1 LVCSSKRIGDRK
13 LETLFQEKLE
23 FTISLTNPKSP
34 FHSATNYILIPNT
47 QNPNTKQIAQAWIG
61 RSDNMQIILAE
72 KNLDILAQHIQD
84 SDWDNVPKQISLNNR
99 DELLQELVEA
109 KEFFRKLIDEKFC
122 AYQEI

>member
-1 LVCSSKRIGDRK
+1 
-13 LETLFQEKLE
+13 
-23 FTISLTNPKSP
+23 
-34 FHSATNYILIPNT
+34 
-47 QNPNTKQIAQAWIG
+47 
-61 RSDNMQIILAE
+61 
-72 KNLDILAQHIQD
+72 LAQHIQD